1 MSTIPQ
7 LVSQQVARAMR
18 GVRQAF
24 RAVSTRNSYGPN
36 IGVEMEG
43 LGGESVTGE
52 LLQHYGF
59 TSGPLAGAEYVAIP
73 IGGNSNHVVVVA
85 SEDARY
91 RLKIKDGEVGIYTDE
106 GDYIHLKRGR
116 LIEVVTDTLVVKA
129 NTKVRFETPV
139 IEATGQVQADDNIQS
154 AKEVIDQVRS
164 MQADRDLYNAH
175 KHGDSPQPSPQQ

>member
-116 LIEVVTDTLVVKA
+116 LIEVVTDTMVVKA
-129 NTKVRFETPV
+129 STKVRFETPV

-164 MQADRDLYNAH
+164 MQADRELYNSH
-175 KHGDSPQPSPQQ
+175 QHGSSPQPSPQQ